1 MSSKP
6 KLVLSRVRHRHLVPI
21 LGYSAE
27 ENEML
32 LVYEYMPQGALS
44 KHLFHRKRE
53 RLEPLTW
60 KKRLNIA
67 LVVARGLTYLHRFA
81 DQCFSH
87 RDFKSSN
94 ILLSDDYRAKISDF
108 GLAKLAQNTLL
119 LLNLLE
125 LLATGKVIVKVD
137 VFSFGIVLR
146 ELLTGF
152 LMALDETRSE
162 PTRYSLTWFTWFR
175 SVMSIKENLR
185 EIIEPVITLTDDTFD
200 NICIIAELAGQC
212 AAEDPRRR
220 PDMCHAAGV
229 LASLV
234 EKWRPEDG
242 DKDEYWGIDL
252 GKPLLLLVG
261 RWQAADGDSGVSS
274 MINLNTEGSIPN
286 MPDGLA
292 AGEKKTEYIAPL

>member
-44 KHLFHRKRE
+44 KHLFHEKGE
-53 RLEPLTW
+53 
-60 KKRLNIA
+60 
-67 LVVARGLTYLHRFA
+67 
-81 DQCFSH
+81 
-87 RDFKSSN
+87 SSN

-125 LLATGKVIVKVD
+125 LLATGKVTVKVD
-137 VFSFGIVLR
+137 VFSIGIVLM
-146 ELLTGF
+146 ELLTG
-152 LMALDETRSE
+152 LMALDEARSE
-162 PTRYSLTWFTWFR
+162 PTRYSLTWFR

-185 EIIEPVITLTDDTFD
+185 EIIEPVV
-200 NICIIAELAGQC
+200 EGEE
-212 AAEDPRRR
+212 AAANMKEGRSVRCRR
-220 PDMCHAAGV
+220 PCRRPYMCHVVGV

-234 EKWRPEDG
+234 EKWRSEDG
-242 DKDEYWGIDL
+242 DEDEFWGIDI
-252 GKPLLLLVG
+252 GKPLLQLVG
-261 RWQAADGDSGVSS
+261 RWLAADGDSGVSS
-274 MINLNTEGSIPN
+274 MINLNTEGSIP
-286 MPDGLA
+286 LLSLSKFLSTLF
-292 AGEKKTEYIAPL
+292 EFSYK